1 MKKLAFLSIISLFF
15 LSSCKF
21 LFPNYLLRETK
32 DFYYYEMTELED
44 QGHIVLPGDFV
55 SFVISPLKG
64 FGLLDQGAF
73 GNQFSN
79 NTNANNV
86 QGGMNN
92 GLGTAQFFVRTD
104 GYVDLPILGEIY
116 VKGMKRLDLEKQ
128 LREKFSTFYNDPFL
142 TVNISNRRA
151 FLFAGMGKASVVVL
165 PRENTTLLE
174 VLALS
179 GGVAENAKANK
190 IRVIRGDYNNPTIK
204 KIDLSTISGL
214 KDGSMIINSNDL
226 VIVDPVTRV
235 VPTLLKEITPL
246 LALLTTVVSVV
257 SLVVVIKS
265 L

>member
-1 MKKLAFLSIISLFF
+1 MA
-15 LSSCKF
+15 
-21 LFPNYLLRETK
+21 
-32 DFYYYEMTELED
+32 ELED
-44 QGHIVLPGDFV
+44 QGHIVLPGDFI

-64 FGLLDQGAF
+64 FGLLDRGAF
-73 GNQFSN
+73 GDNEFSGNANSN
-79 NTNANNV
+79 NSNTQNSL
-86 QGGMNN
+86 NN

-104 GYVDLPILGEIY
+104 GYVDLPILGELY

-128 LREKFSTFYNDPFL
+128 LREKFATFYNDPFL

-204 KIDLSTISGL
+204 KIDLSTINGL
-214 KDGSMIINSNDL
+214 KDGSMVINSNDL
-226 VIVDPVTRV
+226 IIVDPVTRV
-235 VPTLLKEITPL
+235 VPTLLKEITPI